1 MATEFTTAPII
12 SYQGQNLD
20 FASICQALEQIGVK
34 AGDDI
39 CVHSSL
45 MRLGKIL
52 VTPKQLLDT
61 LIAAFREVIGPQGTL
76 IMPTFTYS
84 YCHQQIYDVLHTPS
98 TMGILTEYYRQLPQ
112 YHRTINPIFHFA
124 VSGPNADYYLNEKAT
139 SCFGINSVYDLLT
152 KRNGQIVVFGEKGK
166 GYTFVHHIEE
176 EVPVSYRYYK
186 TFAGT
191 MIDAQGHKRQ
201 TSIRYFVRHLN
212 RRSVV
217 YGIKVLN
224 FLEQQGLSTELPLGG
239 GTICAFACQPSKQA
253 LLQLMREDEQQLLMD

>member
-1 MATEFTTAPII
+1 MATEFTTEPLIN
-12 SYQGQNLD
+12 YQGQNLD

-98 TMGILTEYYRQLPQ
+98 TMGILTEY
-112 YHRTINPIFHFA
+112 
-124 VSGPNADYYLNEKAT
+124 PNATAP
-139 SCFGINSVYDLLT
+139 LT
-152 KRNGQIVVFGEKGK
+152 QFS
-166 GYTFVHHIEE
+166 
-176 EVPVSYRYYK
+176 P
-186 TFAGT
+186 
-191 MIDAQGHKRQ
+191 
-201 TSIRYFVRHLN
+201 L
-212 RRSVV
+212 RSVA
-217 YGIKVLN
+217 LTPTTT
-224 FLEQQGLSTELPLGG
+224 STKKPPLALVS
-239 GTICAFACQPSKQA
+239 IAFMTS
-253 LLQLMREDEQQLLMD
+253 

>member
-1 MATEFTTAPII
+1 MATEFTTEPLIN
-12 SYQGQNLD
+12 YQGQNLD
-20 FASICQALEQIGVK
+20 FASICQALEQIGV
-34 AGDDI
+34 
-39 CVHSSL
+39 
-45 MRLGKIL
+45 L

-98 TMGILTEYYRQLPQ
+98 TMGILTEYYRQLPEC
-112 YHRTINPIFHFA
+112 HRTIDPIFSFA
-124 VSGPNADYYLNEKAT
+124 VSGPNADYYLNEEAS
-139 SCFGINSVYDLLT
+139 SCFGVNSVYDLLT

-191 MIDAQGHKRQ
+191 MIDAQGHERQ
-201 TSIRYFVRHLN
+201 TSIRYFVRHLD

-217 YGIKVLN
+217 YGIKVLD
-224 FLEQQGLSTELPLGG
+224 FLEHQGLSSELPLGG